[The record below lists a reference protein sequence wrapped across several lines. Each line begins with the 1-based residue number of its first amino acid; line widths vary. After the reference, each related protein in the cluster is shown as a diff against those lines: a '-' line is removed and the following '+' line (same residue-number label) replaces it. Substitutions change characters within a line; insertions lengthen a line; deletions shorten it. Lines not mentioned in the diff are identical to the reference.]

1 MSVLLSVPEE
11 CELCS
16 IPSLSESLK
25 FSDDSCR
32 EPYLLLDLRLH
43 TCRIDLQR
51 GPLRSVLELE
61 FEVMEATGCPSHA
74 SAPPWMAR
82 SWVNVFPALGRLGEP
97 GSSCLRGGK
106 WMALHHGLSPA
117 TPQSR
122 LRGPFCPGSG
132 QLPGLLVPV
141 VGTVFGVL
149 WHCRDLLVLSRLDS
163 GNEPEDMGHIHGPS
177 WSPFLQQVPLHW
189 GQYSQTLKILP

>member
-32 EPYLLLDLRLH
+32 EPCSLLDLRLY

-51 GPLRSVLELE
+51 GPLRSVPELE

-82 SWVNVFPALGRLGEP
+82 SCVNVFPALRKLGEP

-122 LRGPFCPGSG
+122 LPGPF
-132 QLPGLLVPV
+132 LPW
-141 VGTVFGVL
+141 VGPAAGAAGAHGGHSL
-149 WHCRDLLVLSRLDS
+149 WSPLVLQGLAGSL
-163 GNEPEDMGHIHGPS
+163 
-177 WSPFLQQVPLHW
+177 
-189 GQYSQTLKILP
+189 